1 VLGIALLLVT
11 FAVILAAQWVVG
23 REVFATRE

>member
-1 VLGIALLLVT
+1 LLVT
-11 FAVILAAQWVVG
+11 FAVIVAVQWLAG